1 MDNVKE
7 IKTLVDPCELRVKK
21 MIREWKD
28 LRHPFYYV
36 PNYLREVV
44 FIGSKEE
51 IAQAEVELDKFLR
64 KNRNEIYKKGT

>member
-7 IKTLVDPCELRVKK
+7 IKTRVDPCEMRVKK
-21 MIREWKD
+21 MVREWKD

-51 IAQAEVELDKFLR
+51 ILKAESELEKFL
-64 KNRNEIYKKGT
+64 N

>member
-7 IKTLVDPCELRVKK
+7 IKTKVDPCEMRVKK
-21 MIREWKD
+21 LVREWKD
-28 LRHPFYYV
+28 LKHPFYYV

-51 IAQAEVELDKFLR
+51 ITRAELELEKFLR
-64 KNRNEIYKKGT
+64 QNRSEIY

>member
-1 MDNVKE
+1 MV
-7 IKTLVDPCELRVKK
+7 
-21 MIREWKD
+21 REWKD

-51 IAQAEVELDKFLR
+51 ILKAESELEKFL
-64 KNRNEIYKKGT
+64 N